1 MDDRTRRRNFANAFD
16 ATSQI
21 TGEDVSKIVE
31 ARDLQDQRNYLAAV
45 LRDLLGK
52 GFSPMLLI
60 EMFLAGAAFLGDN
73 FGVSRGQM
81 SEKLKQVTIGE
92 DRTIIVT
99 PSNG

>member
-21 TGEDVSKIVE
+21 TGEDANKVIH
-31 ARDLQDQRNYLAAV
+31 ARDMQDQRNYLAAV
-45 LRDLLGK
+45 LRELLGK
-52 GFSPMLLI
+52 GFSPLLLI

-81 SEKLKQVTIGE
+81 AEKLKQVSLGE
-92 DRTIIVT
+92 DRSIIVT
-99 PSNG
+99 PSGT